1 MSFRMMGINNDEF
14 QFVNYG
20 TNISQYTK
28 GITNH

>member
-20 TNISQYTK
+20 TNISQYAK
-28 GITNH
+28 EMEK